1 MLCHAVTL
9 ETNLSVYS
17 GLLKQKATANHGFI
31 TLPASRNAM
40 TRVQA
45 NLLLLLAAAIWGGG
59 FVAQST
65 AMEAIGP
72 FWFIGLRFAVATAAV
87 LPFVVLESRKAKV
100 KTSKRQLGIYLA
112 IGLALFGGAST
123 QQIGLQTTSV
133 TNSSFITGLYVVF
146 VPVIAVLFLRR
157 PPHWIIWPAA
167 AMAIAGIFLLSG
179 GHLSALTV
187 GDGLTVI
194 CAGFWAI
201 QITLAG
207 ITVKE
212 TGRPLALSA
221 SQFAVTAVCALIVA
235 AIVEPISM
243 DAIRG
248 AAPEIL
254 YVGIFSS
261 GVAFVLQV
269 IGQRYTTPS
278 QAAIFLSSEALFG
291 SSLAAL
297 ILGETIPPVG
307 YIGCALMFTAM
318 LVVEIV
324 PELTRRRTQPA

>member
-1 MLCHAVTL
+1 
-9 ETNLSVYS
+9 
-17 GLLKQKATANHGFI
+17 
-31 TLPASRNAM
+31 M

-65 AMEAIGP
+65 AMKAIGP
-72 FWFIGLRFAVATAAV
+72 FWFIGLRFAVATVAV
-87 LPFVVLESRKAKV
+87 LPFLFLEVRKTSV
-100 KTSKRQLGIYLA
+100 KTTRRHLGRYIL

-123 QQIGLQTTSV
+123 QQIGLQTTTV

-146 VPVIAVLFLRR
+146 VPLIAVAFLRR

-167 AMAIAGIFLLSG
+167 IMAVAGIYMLSG
-179 GHLSALTV
+179 GHLSALTT
-187 GDGLTVI
+187 GDGLTVV
-194 CAGFWAI
+194 CAAFWAI

-207 ITVKE
+207 TTVCE
-212 TGRPLALSA
+212 TGRPLTLSA
-221 SQFAVTAVCALIVA
+221 AQFAVTAVAALFVA

-243 DAIRG
+243 EAILG

-254 YVGIFSS
+254 YVGVFSS

-291 SSLAAL
+291 SAL
-297 ILGETIPPVG
+297 GALLLGETMPSLG
-307 YIGCALMFTAM
+307 YAGCALMFIAM
-318 LVVEIV
+318 LVVELV
-324 PELTRRRTQPA
+324 PEIGKRRSQPA

>member
-1 MLCHAVTL
+1 
-9 ETNLSVYS
+9 
-17 GLLKQKATANHGFI
+17 
-31 TLPASRNAM
+31 M

-65 AMEAIGP
+65 AMKELSP

-87 LPFVVLESRKAKV
+87 LPFVLLERRKAAV
-100 KTSKRQLGIYLA
+100 KTSRRHLGLYLA
-112 IGLALFGGAST
+112 IGLALFGGAAT
-123 QQIGLQTTSV
+123 QQVGLQTTSV

-157 PPHWIIWPAA
+157 PPHWIIWPGAV
-167 AMAIAGIFLLSG
+167 MAIAGIYLLSG

-207 ITVKE
+207 TTVKE

-221 SQFAVTAVCALIVA
+221 TQFAITSLLALIVA
-235 AIVEPISM
+235 AIFEPVSL
-243 DAIRG
+243 DAIMG

-254 YVGIFSS
+254 YVGVFSS
-261 GVAFVLQV
+261 GVAFVLQI
-269 IGQRYTTPS
+269 IGQLYTTPS

-307 YIGCALMFTAM
+307 YIGCALMFSAM
-318 LVVEIV
+318 LVVEVV
-324 PELTRRRTQPA
+324 PELSRRRAQAV